1 MGILANSSAISAPA
15 GGADFYEHQIA
26 SSIRNSASQNGTL
39 KFTAGTPT
47 SSDKFTMS
55 YWVKRY
61 DDSNTSSDNVVFTSG
76 TGGGAYMFWSFA
88 SCNFQLEAVG
98 GNWAGAYMIS
108 DAEYR
113 DTSAYYHHVLTFD
126 STQSTQADR
135 LKVYVNGERITSWS
149 TESITAGIGASE
161 DFSFINQSGVVQ
173 AFGGLSGVG
182 HGVEGADLQMA
193 EIVFID
199 GLALTPT
206 SFGESKNGVWIPK
219 DPSELTFGNNG
230 YWLKMAS
237 GAIGTD
243 SSGNS
248 NNFSVNNIAAH
259 DVMLDS
265 PTFNSDSNGGNM
277 CTWNPLDSRNVAT
290 PTEGNLKATHN
301 GSLYNQIRGTMSI
314 GNSGKWYMELYKS
327 GTYATY
333 PAWGICDQSQI
344 LTSSKNIPGYYAVS
358 MIGVSWDFNSEAVF
372 KSFTYADSYGA
383 ETNLGSTASTY
394 TGTAQI
400 IGMAI
405 DLDNNKIFTHVNGSW
420 DSACGNPSSGG
431 GGFNAS
437 GLNGVNNLVPV
448 LFPNGYNSPTY
459 NLVGGFGADS
469 TFGGLTAAGSGTD
482 TNGYGNFKYAVPTDY
497 KAICQGNISVADA
510 IDPAQTDDN
519 YPKKLF
525 SPIIYTGNGGTLAVT
540 GLGFKPDFVSIRRRN
555 AGNTPPL
562 YDSSRGN
569 TKLLVTTATQAE
581 YDQSAT
587 PGLSAFGTDGFT
599 VEQPNTGDY
608 GTNRSSA
615 LMVAWCQRANG
626 GITSTNSLGSL
637 SVTQQVDPSGGFSI
651 STYSGD
657 GGTDTI
663 GHGLSRAPTMVIV
676 KQRNGANN
684 WAVYAKGAGA
694 TKYAYLD
701 STAAF
706 GTAAMWNN
714 TTPSSSLVYLG
725 DNNEVNAGS
734 RTYVAYCF
742 ADTEGFIKS
751 GSYVGN
757 GSGTDG
763 TFVYT
768 GFKPAFLMIKKITSN
783 NWRLQDNARDPFNPV
798 YHSYYPNSAAAEDAY
813 TDGTDYN
820 DFLSNGFKL
829 ARGGDTANWNASG
842 STFTYLAF
850 AENPFKYSLAR

>member
-1 MGILANSSAISAPA
+1 MSILQNSNAISAPA
-15 GGADFYEHQIA
+15 GGADFYDHQISQSVRLGDSGYLKRTP
-26 SSIRNSASQNGTL
+26 SSAGNRQTWTFSTWIKLNKLGINSNSTEPGAILN
-39 KFTAGTPT
+39 AGTSGNQSGFYRLNYEVT
-47 SSDKFTMS
+47 KLFSSSAEANFFFSTGVYRDLS
-55 YWVKRY
+55 GWYH
-61 DDSNTSSDNVVFTSG
+61 VVWKQ
-76 TGGGAYMFWSFA
+76 GGGTA
-88 SCNFQLEAVG
+88 
-98 GNWAGAYMIS
+98 
-108 DAEYR
+108 
-113 DTSAYYHHVLTFD
+113 T
-126 STQSTQADR
+126 
-135 LKVYVNGERITSWS
+135 VYVNGVAAPGA
-149 TESITAGIGASE
+149 TASVSGDTAVNNSVQHCIGGASNTLGE
-161 DFSFINQSGVVQ
+161 SPLK
-173 AFGGLSGVG
+173 AYL
-182 HGVEGADLQMA
+182 A
-193 EIVFID
+193 ETIMID
-199 GLALTPT
+199 GTALGPD
-206 SFGESKNGVWIPK
+206 SFGEEKNGVWIPK
-219 DPSELTFGNNG
+219 DASGLTFGTNG
-230 YWLKMAS
+230 FHLDYADAS
-237 GAIGTD
+237 ALGND
-243 SSGNS
+243 VSGN
-248 NNFSVNNIAAH
+248 NNDWTPINITTH
-259 DVMLDS
+259 DKMLDS

-327 GTYATY
+327 GTYGTY

-400 IGMAI
+400 VGMAI

-519 YPKKLF
+519 YPQKLF
-525 SPIIYTGNGGTLAVT
+525 SPALYTGTGADINVPVGFQPDWTWVKKRNGGYNHAV
-540 GLGFKPDFVSIRRRN
+540 
-555 AGNTPPL
+555 
-562 YDSSRGN
+562 YDSSRGVTKYLTPDDARAEVTSAN
-569 TKLLVTTATQAE
+569 TLK
-581 YDQSAT
+581 
-587 PGLSAFGTDGFT
+587 AFISNGFT
-599 VEQPNTGDY
+599 FGSDATG
-608 GTNRSSA
+608 NENNAS
-615 LMVAWCQRANG
+615 MVSWNWRANG
-626 GITSTNSLGSL
+626 GTTSTNSAGSL
-637 SVTQQVDPSGGFSI
+637 SVTQQVDPSGSFSI

-757 GSGTDG
+757 GDGSDG

-783 NWRLQDNARDPFNPV
+783 NWRIQDNARDPFNPV
-798 YHSYYPNSAAAEDAY
+798 YHSLLPNSAAAEDAY